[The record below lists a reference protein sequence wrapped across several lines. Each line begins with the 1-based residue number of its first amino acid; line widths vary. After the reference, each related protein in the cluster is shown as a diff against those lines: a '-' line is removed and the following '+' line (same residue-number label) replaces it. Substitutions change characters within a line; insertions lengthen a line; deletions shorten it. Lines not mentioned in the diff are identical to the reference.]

1 MENKKINERWIA
13 KGLITGFF
21 IMLAF
26 GRFGTFT
33 GNKPMIFFSLLCS
46 LVCIAFLIVMIANK
60 THTYNKLIKIMIYL
74 NIIALIGIFCSLL
87 CSLACM
93 TLLIVMIANKT
104 HTYNKL
110 INIVIF
116 LNIIAFTSH
125 NIKMLGV
132 SLEMNLLMT
141 GIQCVCAVIMGICIL
156 ILLQK
161 FFDDVEDESKTI

>member
-60 THTYNKLIKIMIYL
+60 THTYNNLVNIM
-74 NIIALIGIFCSLL
+74 
-87 CSLACM
+87 
-93 TLLIVMIANKT
+93 
-104 HTYNKL
+104 
-110 INIVIF
+110 IF

>member
-46 LVCIAFLIVMIANK
+46 LVCIAF
-60 THTYNKLIKIMIYL
+60 
-74 NIIALIGIFCSLL
+74 
-87 CSLACM
+87 
-93 TLLIVMIANKT
+93 LIVMIANKT